1 MSDFDYKM
9 PKSNFN
15 ITRPS
20 AMQDKIDELEKQ
32 IQRLREENEDLRGY
46 IKELGEID

>member
-1 MSDFDYKM
+1 MSDFDHKM

-20 AMQDKIDELEKQ
+20 AMLAKIDELEKQ

-46 IKELGEID
+46 IQELGEID